1 MTCCLSSSANNAR
14 GSLENNFGKPRVM
27 GLSKKKTKIN
37 WKEYKNVIIF
47 VIKVVLTS
55 LVRLILFQ

>member
-14 GSLENNFGKPRVM
+14 GSLEKNCGKPRVM
-27 GLSKKKTKIN
+27 GWSKKKTKIN

-47 VIKVVLTS
+47 LIEVVLTS
-55 LVRLILFQ
+55 QVRLILFQ